1 MRNFTGDKRAEKW
14 ASALAKANIPFNK
27 LCDKDFRDFLET
39 ELGYKLP
46 SESSFRNT
54 YMENVVQREN
64 S

>member
-1 MRNFTGDKRAEKW
+1 MLNFTGDKRAEKW

-27 LCDKDFRDFLET
+27 LCDKVFRDFLEK

-46 SESSFRNT
+46 SESSLRNT
-54 YMENVVQREN
+54 KWKMFCRKKN